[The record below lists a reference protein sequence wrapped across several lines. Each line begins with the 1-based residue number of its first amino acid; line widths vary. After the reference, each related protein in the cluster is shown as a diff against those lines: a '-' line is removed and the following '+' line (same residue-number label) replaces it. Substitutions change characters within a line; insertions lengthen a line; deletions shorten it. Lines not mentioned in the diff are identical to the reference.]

1 MICSFVQA
9 TVSAFRIP
17 DTMQSKEP
25 VRGSLPWMLYWHDLY
40 IWRIKTGRSGMT
52 YRIRVSRWRRRMES
66 IWEDRAWSTCTKWAG
81 QFCWI
86 DYTMRGIISVEIEE
100 SRYCLCVDAII

>member
-1 MICSFVQA
+1 
-9 TVSAFRIP
+9 
-17 DTMQSKEP
+17 
-25 VRGSLPWMLYWHDLY
+25 
-40 IWRIKTGRSGMT
+40 
-52 YRIRVSRWRRRMES
+52 MEN
-66 IWEDRAWSTCTKWAG
+66 IWEDRAWSTCKEWAG